1 LTSTAPHDSL
11 HTREFWHQTNIKNRH
26 IKLSAKIMKKSAT
39 GSQTNLPLTV
49 IDLFCGCGGL
59 SKGFADAGYQVLL
72 GVDHDQAALETY
84 RKNFEGAKAE
94 TIDLFDSDF
103 TKKIAKAIGQ
113 STVDVIIAGP
123 PCQGFS
129 LTGTRNFDDD
139 RNKLYLAVFAA
150 VKTFKPK
157 AFVIENVKGMKTLY
171 GGGVKD
177 EILKRFRKLGYRIP
191 EPKVLCAADFGV
203 PQIRERLFFVGI
215 RNDISDTEF
224 NYPLPTHST
233 NNYVTCENA
242 LSDLP
247 GLEGQLGAEIA
258 SYNNQPQTDYQRKM
272 RANAKVLANHT
283 ATKHTDL
290 VVNVIKQVPE
300 GGNHKDLPPG
310 VGESRKFNEAW
321 TRYHSQKPSRT
332 IDTGHRNHFHYKYH
346 RVPTIRENAR
356 LQSFPDDFIFLGN
369 KTSQNRQVGNAVPPL
384 LAEVLAS
391 EISKYLIDLNGK
403 K

>member
-1 LTSTAPHDSL
+1 MNNSTSRS
-11 HTREFWHQTNIKNRH
+11 NI
-26 IKLSAKIMKKSAT
+26 
-39 GSQTNLPLTV
+39 NLPLTV

-72 GVDHDQAALETY
+72 GVDHDEAALATF
-84 RKNFEGAKAE
+84 RKNFDGAKAE
-94 TIDLFDSDF
+94 PIDLYDSKF
-103 TKKIAKAIGQ
+103 TKKISKAIGQ
-113 STVDVIIAGP
+113 SKVDVIIAGP

-150 VKTFKPK
+150 VKAFKPK

-191 EPKVLCAADFGV
+191 EPKVLCAADYGV
-203 PQIRERLFFVGI
+203 PQVRERLFFVGI

-224 NYPLPTHST
+224 NYPNPTHSKKD
-233 NNYVTCENA
+233 YVTCEQA

-247 GLEGQLGAEIA
+247 SLEGQLGEDIA
-258 SYNNQPQTDYQRKM
+258 PYDNKPKSDYQRKM

-290 VVNVIKQVPE
+290 VI
-300 GGNHKDLPPG
+300 
-310 VGESRKFNEAW
+310 
-321 TRYHSQKPSRT
+321 
-332 IDTGHRNHFHYKYH
+332 
-346 RVPTIRENAR
+346 
-356 LQSFPDDFIFLGN
+356 
-369 KTSQNRQVGNAVPPL
+369 
-384 LAEVLAS
+384 
-391 EISKYLIDLNGK
+391 
-403 K
+403 